1 MIGIIILIIIVLCMS
16 FLYTILVRY
25 TRNVEEDDFEFD
37 EENIEKNGEEKGITK
52 G

>member
-16 FLYTILVRY
+16 FLYTLLVRY

-37 EENIEKNGEEKGITK
+37 GGKTEDNGEEEGVTK
-52 G
+52 S

>member
-1 MIGIIILIIIVLCMS
+1 MS
-16 FLYTILVRY
+16 FLYTLLVRY

-37 EENIEKNGEEKGITK
+37 EENIKKNGEEKGITK